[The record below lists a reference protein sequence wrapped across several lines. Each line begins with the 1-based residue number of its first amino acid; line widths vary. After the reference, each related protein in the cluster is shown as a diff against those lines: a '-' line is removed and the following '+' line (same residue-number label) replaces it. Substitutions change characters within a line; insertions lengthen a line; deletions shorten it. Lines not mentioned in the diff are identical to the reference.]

1 MLISGWRSLVCCHV
15 FLLFSS
21 SLTIRMWHALYMF
34 IWDYCMKNSKIIVWD
49 LAYKFFREEDD
60 AHKTYHWGHPLIYHI
75 GASAVVSNPSKNNVR
90 SFWFKDFS
98 RGRDGASELTIL
110 ETSRRNFTRPH
121 HFGDG
126 RTTRPMKI
134 LREFF
139 LFWILNPAQIVQKTY
154 NWNIP
159 MACCWWNQLPSCGAA
174 PLRPGIWVPVCT
186 SFFTDVL
193 RSRWEHFTGTVP
205 QIADIILTY
214 HNSNLLVIARRLP
227 SYASFVASSILDFL
241 LRDVKFVREP
251 GAGNFDFM
259 SVRVLYCTDS
269 CRFSRV
275 IGCTL
280 MTTIVYTRRKD
291 FILARPFASRALR
304 PTVLLLRVG
313 PVLYYWKNFLSFPDT
328 GLISGQTI
336 ISYQGLPRANHPS

>member
-1 MLISGWRSLVCCHV
+1 MLISGWRSLLCCHV

-34 IWDYCMKNSKIIVWD
+34 IWDYCMKRNSKIIVWD

-60 AHKTYHWGHPLIYHI
+60 AHKTYTYHWGHPLIYHI

-110 ETSRRNFTRPH
+110 ETSRRNFAHHPH
-121 HFGDG
+121 DG
-126 RTTRPMKI
+126 GNISITKNNPPYEK

-174 PLRPGIWVPVCT
+174 PLRTGYEYRFALLSLQM
-186 SFFTDVL
+186 SFVQGESIL
-193 RSRWEHFTGTVP
+193 QAVP

-227 SYASFVASSILDFL
+227 SYASLVAFGSRFFVA
-241 LRDVKFVREP
+241 RVKFVRARRNKRAARQFRFFHV
-251 GAGNFDFM
+251 GT
-259 SVRVLYCTDS
+259 VLY
-269 CRFSRV
+269 RF
-275 IGCTL
+275 L
-280 MTTIVYTRRKD
+280 
-291 FILARPFASRALR
+291 
-304 PTVLLLRVG
+304 
-313 PVLYYWKNFLSFPDT
+313 
-328 GLISGQTI
+328 
-336 ISYQGLPRANHPS
+336 